1 MKKDILVEKIEELIK
16 PIISELLYELY
27 HVEYIKE
34 NGEFYLRIYIDKEE
48 GRISLDDCAAVSGK
62 VSGILDVNDPIEDA
76 YYLEISS
83 PGLNRG
89 LYKEEHFK
97 KFIGKEVLIK
107 LTGSINGVK
116 SIKGILKNVLEESI
130 VVEAETEVEITKDK
144 IKYANLEGEIWRG
157 GYKNE
162 WRVCRCS

>member
-1 MKKDILVEKIEELIK
+1 MKKNILVEKIEELIK

-27 HVEYIKE
+27 YVEYIKE

-48 GRISLDDCAAVSGK
+48 GRISLDDCAAVSGR
-62 VSGILDVNDPIEDA
+62 VSEILDVKDPIEDA

-97 KFIGKEVLIK
+97 KFIGREVLIK
-107 LTGSINGVK
+107 LTSTINEVK
-116 SIKGILKNVLEESI
+116 SVKGILKAVLEENI
-130 VVEAETEVEITKDK
+130 IVEAETEIEIPTEK
-144 IKYANLEGEIWRG
+144 IKYANLEGEI
-157 GYKNE
+157 
-162 WRVCRCS
+162 